1 MMAERILKEPKQMNL
16 ELTTRCPL
24 HCPQCYVSLNNGRE
38 MPLETAL
45 YWIREAAAAGV
56 TDVNLSGGE
65 TMCYPW
71 LTELIREC
79 ASLGLESNIALSG
92 AYVTE
97 EKLREFID
105 AGVDNIFVSLN
116 GSTKEINEKTRDGYE
131 LAINTLELLQKLAFP
146 HVFINW
152 VMHAYNAEDFPN
164 MLALAEKYG
173 VYGLAVMAFKPDSAH
188 ELKSYPTAEQMDTV
202 AGQIRDYKGPVMVG
216 PECCYSQMRT
226 LAARTFFGS
235 MNYGVF
241 RGCGA
246 GRDGISVTVEGR
258 LTPCRH
264 LEVEEEWDHIMDYWE
279 KSPFLAK
286 LRTVEEHR
294 EKPCKGCRWEMNCLP
309 CMAVG
314 MKLHGDLTYGMAE
327 CPIAQTENA

>member
-1 MMAERILKEPKQMNL
+1 MNL
-16 ELTTRCPL
+16 ELTTKCPL

-45 YWIREAAAAGV
+45 YWIRDAAETGI

-65 TMCYPW
+65 TLCYPH
-71 LTELIREC
+71 LSELIREC

-97 EKLREFID
+97 EKIRGFID
-105 AGVDNIFVSLN
+105 DGVSNIFVSLN

-131 LAINTLELLQKLAFP
+131 LAIRTLALLQKIGFP
-146 HVFINW
+146 NTMINW
-152 VMHAYNAEDFPN
+152 VMHGYNADDFPG
-164 MLALAEKYG
+164 MLALAERYG
-173 VYGLAVMAFKPDSAH
+173 VKCLIVLAFKPDSAH
-188 ELKSYPTAEQMDTV
+188 ALASYPTGEQIRTV
-202 AGQIRDYKGPVMVG
+202 AKQIKAYKGPVKVG
-216 PECCYSQMRT
+216 AETCFSQLLT
-226 LAARTFFGS
+226 LSARTFFGS

-246 GRDGISVTVEGR
+246 GRDGISVTVEGK

-264 LEVEEEWDHIMDYWE
+264 LEVEEEFEHISDYWTQ
-279 KSPFLAK
+279 SPFLNK
-286 LRTVEEHR
+286 LRAVEDHR
-294 EKPCKGCRWEMNCLP
+294 QEPCRGCRWEANCLP

-314 MKLHGDLTYGMAE
+314 MKLHGDLTYGMEE
-327 CPIAQTENA
+327 CPVAEPV